1 MRAPTGRMDPRVRR
15 KLRVQLESLEHPG
28 LSETVLTENV
38 SSLGVRVVTRQPLQP
53 GQTLLLISPAG
64 DLRTPARVVYC
75 QPVGENQFGVG
86 LQFQGPS
93 VRRGKES
100 SPTGGVT

>member
-1 MRAPTGRMDPRVRR
+1 MRAPTGRIDPRVRR

-28 LSETVLTENV
+28 LSERTLTENV
-38 SSLGVRVVTRQPLQP
+38 SSLGVRVLTKRPWQP
-53 GQTLLLISPAG
+53 GQTLLITSPVG

-86 LQFQGPS
+86 LQFQGS
-93 VRRGKES
+93 LVHWGKE
-100 SPTGGVT
+100 TGPAGGAS